1 MQSRRTKHTATGQA
15 GRHELPF
22 TPKTVTMVGAWQAAA
37 YSAARAFPCTS
48 HASTAQGEFPPLWG
62 WQEELAGS
70 QAWLGARAGDAS
82 AAEAQLIFQPS
93 LLGVLASI
101 ILSPPPCTLSR
112 SPHTPG
118 RTSAHRWP
126 SAYQC
131 CQQGPSQGWEGGRA
145 CLRARQGGKRERKMV
160 MALHSRRRLDIS
172 MCTATPKGGC
182 KADMCDYVKRW
193 AGWVGSR
200 RGHRACCTHSWS
212 TWFGE
217 TKQKSDVQNMHD
229 RVSMLGQYSHR
240 AHRAGHAA
248 GRGSGQPPAGTG

>member
-1 MQSRRTKHTATGQA
+1 MQSRRTKHTATGQV

-62 WQEELAGS
+62 WQGELAGS

-101 ILSPPPCTLSR
+101 TLSPPPCTLSR

-160 MALHSRRRLDIS
+160 MALHSRGRLDIS
-172 MCTATPKGGC
+172 MCTANPKGGC
-182 KADMCDYVKRW
+182 KADMCDCEALGRM
-193 AGWVGSR
+193 GG
-200 RGHRACCTHSWS
+200 
-212 TWFGE
+212 
-217 TKQKSDVQNMHD
+217 KSARSQG
-229 RVSMLGQYSHR
+229 ML
-240 AHRAGHAA
+240 HALLEHMV
-248 GRGSGQPPAGTG
+248 R